1 MKLMNPDTEQVSAAA
16 CSVLFEGCDRDTVM
30 RLLALHA
37 RAVRLES
44 GEALPDSMENGGR
57 RFAVLTDGSAVVYAD
72 RSDRTSLMRY
82 VRRSDTVG
90 VASFYTS
97 SEFSS
102 EVVSFPGRSVF
113 LMIGTGFTEAISE
126 TSSFSRF
133 SLNYLSYLSDRIA
146 FLMSR
151 ISCVTSGS
159 ADSKLAFFL
168 RNSAGKDR
176 VVRIDMPMSSLASL
190 LNIGRASLYRSLDH
204 LTEAGVIL
212 REGNMIFVKDQQKL
226 DTV

>member
-1 MKLMNPDTEQVSAAA
+1 MKLINPDTEQVSAAA
-16 CSVLFEGCDRDTVM
+16 CSVLFEGCDLDTVM
-30 RLLALHA
+30 SLLKLHS

-82 VRRSDTVG
+82 VRKSDTVG

-159 ADSKLAFFL
+159 ADSQLAFFL

-204 LTEAGVIL
+204 LTDAGVIL
-212 REGNMIFVKDQQKL
+212 RDGNMIFVKDQQKL

>member
-1 MKLMNPDTEQVSAAA
+1 MKLINPDTEQVSAAA
-16 CSVLFEGCDRDTVM
+16 CSVLFEGCDLDTVM
-30 RLLALHA
+30 SLLKLHS

-82 VRRSDTVG
+82 VRKSDTVG

-204 LTEAGVIL
+204 LTDAGVIL
-212 REGNMIFVKDQQKL
+212 RDGNMIFVKDQQKL